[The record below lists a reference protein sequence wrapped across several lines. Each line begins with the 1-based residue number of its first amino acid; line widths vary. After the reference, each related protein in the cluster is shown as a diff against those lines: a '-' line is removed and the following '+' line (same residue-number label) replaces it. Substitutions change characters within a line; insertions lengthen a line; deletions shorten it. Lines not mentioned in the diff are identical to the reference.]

1 MKTTPPILFMIFKR
15 PNTTVRVFEAIRAAR
30 PAKLFIAADAPR
42 PNVPGE
48 IEKCAAVREIVRN
61 VDWPCEVKTLFREQ
75 NLGCGKA
82 VAGALE
88 WFFSQVEEGIILEDD
103 ILPDPTFFPYCAA
116 LLERYRDNDRIMM
129 ISGYNPL
136 AHRIGDGDYYAS
148 STVQIWGWA
157 TWRRAIAKFDF
168 RMERYPAFRAAGR
181 IAESLR
187 EKRHQEH
194 FIREFDMY
202 AAGRCNNWDQQWMF
216 SVLDQRGICLIA
228 CNNLVKNIGF
238 GPDSTFAAN
247 SASYHAHRRT
257 SPTPLPPKAPSSLE
271 PNQKTDASILNKS
284 IGLSRFHI
292 FLTRLLAPVAPQIIK
307 VLWWFSRRF
316 HDRSNANS

>member
-48 IEKCAAVREIVRN
+48 AEKCAAAREIVRN

-82 VAGALE
+82 CTSAFQ
-88 WFFSQVEEGIILEDD
+88 WFFSQVESGIIIEDD
-103 ILPDPTFFPYCAA
+103 VLPDPTFFPYCAE
-116 LLERYRDNDRIMM
+116 LLERYRDNDRVMM
-129 ISGYNPL
+129 IAGYNPL
-136 AHRIGDGDYYAS
+136 THRIGNGDYYAS

-168 RMERYPAFRAAGR
+168 KMERYHAFRANGR
-181 IAESLR
+181 IAESMK
-187 EKRHQEH
+187 EKRHRKH
-194 FIREFDMY
+194 FLSRFDAY
-202 AAGRCNNWDQQWMF
+202 ANGDSSGWDYQWLF
-216 SVLDQRGICLIA
+216 SVLDQRGICLIP

-247 SASYHAHRRT
+247 SASYHAHRKT
-257 SPTPLPPKAPSSLE
+257 VPMPLPPKAPSSLE
-271 PNQKTDASILNKS
+271 PNQRTDAAILDVSN
-284 IGLSRFHI
+284 GLSRFHI

-307 VLWWFSRRF
+307 VLWWFSRLKSR
-316 HDRSNANS
+316 

>member
-1 MKTTPPILFMIFKR
+1 MQATPPILFMIFKR
-15 PNTTVRVFEAIRAAR
+15 PGTTARVFEAIRAAQ
-30 PAKLFIAADAPR
+30 PTKLFIAADAPR

-48 IEKCAAVREIVRN
+48 AEKCAATREVIRN

-103 ILPDPTFFPYCAA
+103 ILPDPTFFPYSAE
-116 LLERYRDNDRIMM
+116 LLARYRDNDRIMM
-129 ISGYNPL
+129 IAGYNPL
-136 AHRIGDGDYYAS
+136 TRRIGDGDYYAS
-148 STVQIWGWA
+148 ACAQIWGWA
-157 TWRRAIAKFDF
+157 IWRRAIAKFDF
-168 RMERYPAFRAAGR
+168 KMERYPAFRAAGR
-181 IAESLR
+181 IAESMC
-187 EKRHQEH
+187 EKHHQEH

-202 AAGRCNNWDQQWMF
+202 AARRCNNWDHQWLF
-216 SVLDQRGICLIA
+216 SVLDQRGICLIP

-247 SASYHAHRRT
+247 SASYHAHRKT
-257 SPTPLPPKAPSSLE
+257 SPMPLPPQAPSSLE
-271 PNQKTDASILNKS
+271 PNQRTDATILDVSN
-284 IGLSRFHI
+284 GLSRFHI

-307 VLWWFSRRF
+307 VLWWFSRLKSR
-316 HDRSNANS
+316 